1 MRAAVGVAAAMW
13 RASFGP
19 VNRGGWLGC
28 SLCLPIA
35 AGPRGW
41 PRSASYHPP
50 GGEGVRLATR
60 KRGSSAAWG
69 AVVRTPGS
77 VLRSGGRVVL
87 WCALGLLLV
96 RGAGDVLAAKPS
108 DDRPR
113 AARAVSASWPD
124 DETRAFAVGFAR
136 AYLTFSPPDP
146 EGYARAVQGLVAPEL
161 RATVVPQLPAHGAG
175 QSVQDAI

>member
-28 SLCLPIA
+28 SWCLPIA

-60 KRGSSAAWG
+60 KRGWSVARG

-96 RGAGDVLAAKPS
+96 RGAGDVLAAKPTN
-108 DDRPR
+108 DRAMPVPS
-113 AARAVSASWPD
+113 VSASWPD
-124 DETRAFAVGFAR
+124 DEARAFAVGFAR
-136 AYLTFSPPDP
+136 AYLTFSPRDP
-146 EGYARAVQGLVAPEL
+146 EGYARALQGFVAPE
-161 RATVVPQLPAHGAG
+161 V
-175 QSVQDAI
+175 